1 MIQTKTIFITAFLL
15 LVGIGFFVATTV
27 RVINTLE
34 FISRAKTADGI
45 VIVTKHAK
53 SHPRIEYT
61 NAAGE
66 KRWFLANEW
75 IPVFRIVS
83 YKTGQH
89 VRVLY
94 DPADPV
100 AFSVDDFESLYT
112 VPIYGGMLG
121 IVFVVL
127 SLGALLGKFSTKT
140 TDVLG
145 AVVFFLIGIGC
156 IAGNFAWTKNAR
168 EFISKA
174 KIIDGV
180 VIDTSDGGS
189 HPDIGYT
196 TPSGEKDWVPGKGH
210 ISGYKVGEHVRVL
223 YDPAEPAHP
232 KIDDFGFLYASLYF
246 GSIFGFIT
254 IVMGILTLCG
264 LTKSSFDQ

>member
-1 MIQTKTIFITAFLL
+1 MIQTKTIFITVFLL
-15 LVGIGFFVATTV
+15 LVGVGFFVATTV
-27 RVINTLE
+27 RVINTFE
-34 FISRAKTADGI
+34 FISRAKIADGV

-127 SLGALLGKFSTKT
+127 SLCALFGKFSTKT
-140 TDVLG
+140 KDIIG
-145 AVVFFLIGIGC
+145 AVVLFLIGIGI
-156 IAGNFAWTKNAR
+156 IAGMIVQTKYPC

-174 KIIDGV
+174 KITDGV
-180 VIDTSDGGS
+180 VIAMPSGDS
-189 HPDIGYT
+189 HPRIEYIDA
-196 TPSGEKDWVPGKGH
+196 SGEKHWFPANGW
-210 ISGYKVGEHVRVL
+210 ISAYQVGEHVRVL
-223 YDPAEPAHP
+223 YDPDDTNQIN
-232 KIDDFGFLYASLYF
+232 IDDFGSLYAFLYFDGGMCAVV
-246 GSIFGFIT
+246 

-264 LTKSSFDQ
+264 LTKSGFDQ